1 MILEGQTASQDN
13 RIFTSMKN
21 RLGFVSNSSSASFII
36 KFQTSKTKEEI
47 EFDIKNVNSWVE
59 EHWEN
64 SSWNYLRDK
73 PIQRLSYDHQENCW
87 VVLSETSM
95 FNDWMDVD
103 IWLFVRMLSEIP
115 KEISKYTLNKIIQ
128 VDYEDE
134 KEVVFDPRSFLL
146 IYSDPS
152 VLKEGNERKTEY
164 DDQFLEYLYKINIPL
179 TEEQINYLAKYQ
191 LMK

>member
-1 MILEGQTASQDN
+1 
-13 RIFTSMKN
+13 MKN